1 MCSAPKNAVELPTAE
16 QKDGKMVPGSGA
28 GAFAQREAPFQHRA
42 HSVLLRNPA
51 DVPLLL
57 PAALLELRQDPGAA
71 LQLILYTSQ
80 GSPSHHIL

>member
-1 MCSAPKNAVELPTAE
+1 
-16 QKDGKMVPGSGA
+16 MVPGSGA

-57 PAALLELRQDPGAA
+57 PAALLELRPPSSSSSTPARVHPA
-71 LQLILYTSQ
+71 TSV
-80 GSPSHHIL
+80 GSEGQVLR